1 MSNADYS
8 VTGSGSFCTIAV
20 LSAGVTHLATTLPI
34 AGLKSVGP
42 GDRYIGMA
50 ILVDDEIMRLES
62 IGSSS
67 ITVARGCADTLPAEH
82 STGAEVWF
90 FDNTLS
96 SDGVD
101 YLASA
106 TVGVKI
112 LPATT
117 SATMPI
123 AYSPP
128 EAVTFNSRF
137 IRPYPPADLKV
148 DGQPWFTSGIT
159 LNAANP
165 TLSFTW
171 AHRNRVVQWDAL
183 VSHTEASVTPEVDA
197 TYTIKIRRAD
207 NNAVLRTV
215 TGLTVSAWNYTQTM
229 FTEDVT
235 GLGLTEPVPVYA
247 EIFAVRDGYE
257 SLQRYNAPFTG
268 VSEVAV
274 APYGW
279 EGAYTANATERSIS
293 NSDSVVVFSNVSI
306 LSGHFGDRTKVAI
319 SGKVYAE
326 FELLSNS
333 NDSAWHA
340 IGLIIDSATV
350 ASQSNSGSYAMTSR
364 SPNTNTG
371 CGIAFLHGYRTDG
384 NNNDDATYAWG
395 VGDRIGIAVD
405 TATGKVWYRKNG
417 TWLSGD
423 PGAGTSPTH
432 TLSAG
437 TYRFA
442 WMNYVCNGSS
452 PLTTGMRIYASA
464 ALQTGSMPSGFS
476 AYAA

>member
-20 LSAGVTHLATTLPI
+20 LSSAVTQLATTLPI

-42 GDRYIGMA
+42 GDRYVGMA

-62 IGSSS
+62 IGVST
-67 ITVARGCADTLPAEH
+67 ITVARGCADTIPSQHAL
-82 STGAEVWF
+82 GAEVWF

-96 SDGVD
+96 SDGAD

-106 TVGVKI
+106 TLGVKI

-148 DGQPWFTSGIT
+148 DGQPWFTLGTT
-159 LNAANP
+159 LDAANP

-171 AHRNRVVQWDAL
+171 AHRNRAVQWDAL
-183 VSHTEASVTPEVDA
+183 VSHTEASVTPEVGT
-197 TYTIKIRRAD
+197 TYTIKIRRQD
-207 NNAVLRTV
+207 NDAILRTV
-215 TGLTVSAWNYTQTM
+215 SGLTTNAWDYTQAM
-229 FTEDVT
+229 FTSDVA
-235 GLGLTEPVPVYA
+235 GIGLTEPVSVFA
-247 EIFAVRDGYE
+247 EIFSVRDSYE
-257 SLQRYNAPFTG
+257 SLQRYICPFSA
-268 VSEVAV
+268 VSEVSVTA
-274 APYGW
+274 YGW
-279 EGAYTANATERSIS
+279 EGAYAGYAGVRSIS
-293 NSDSVVVFSNVSI
+293 NSDSVVTFTNFADSSN
-306 LSGHFGDRTKVAI
+306 HYGDRTKVAV

-326 FELLSNS
+326 FELLSQSDNS
-333 NDSAWHA
+333 PWHA
-340 IGLIIDSATV
+340 VGLIVESATSP
-350 ASQSNSGSYAMTSR
+350 AQSSSGSYAMTSR

-371 CGIAFLHGYRTDG
+371 CGISFLHGYRTDG
-384 NNNDDATYAWG
+384 INNDAPAYAWG
-395 VGDRIGIAVD
+395 VGDRIGVAVD

-417 TWLSGD
+417 TWISGD
-423 PGAGTSPTH
+423 PAAGTGETH
-432 TLSAG
+432 VLAAG

-442 WMNYVCNGSS
+442 WLNYRCNGVGT
-452 PLTTGMRIYASA
+452 LTTGLRIYASA

-476 AYAA
+476 AYAV

>member
-8 VTGSGSFCTIAV
+8 VTGNGSFCTIAV
-20 LSAGVTHLATTLPI
+20 LSAPVSYLDDTLLI
-34 AGLKSVGP
+34 SGLRSVGP
-42 GDRYIGMA
+42 GDRYVGMA
-50 ILVDDEIMRLES
+50 ILVDDEIMRLEG
-62 IGSSS
+62 ISSGS

-82 STGAEVWF
+82 DSNAEVWF

-96 SDGVD
+96 SDEVD

-128 EAVTFNSRF
+128 EEITFNSRF
-137 IRPYPPADLKV
+137 IRPYPPANMRI
-148 DGQPWFTSGIT
+148 DGQPWFTPGLALST
-159 LNAANP
+159 ANP
-165 TLSFTW
+165 TLAFTW
-171 AHRNRVVQWDAL
+171 AQRNRVVQWDAL
-183 VSHTEASVTPEVDA
+183 VDHTEASVTPEVGT
-197 TYTIKIRRAD
+197 TYTIKIRRQD
-207 NNAVLRTV
+207 TNAVLRTAS
-215 TGLTVSAWNYTQTM
+215 GLTGTSWNYTQSM
-229 FTEDVT
+229 FTTDVT
-235 GLGLTEPVPVYA
+235 GLGLTEPVDVYA
-247 EIFAVRDGYE
+247 EIFSVRDGYE
-257 SLQRYNAPFTG
+257 SLQRYTAPF
-268 VSEVAV
+268 VASSEVAV

-279 EGAYTANATERSIS
+279 EGVYTANATERTITS
-293 NSDSVVVFSNVSI
+293 SDSVVTFTDVSI
-306 LSGHFGDRTKVAI
+306 LSGHFGERTKVDI

-326 FELLSNS
+326 FELLSQS

-340 IGLIIDSATV
+340 IGVIDETAVV
-350 ASQSNSGSYAMTSR
+350 ASQSNAGSYAMTSR

-384 NNNDDATYAWG
+384 NNNDAPTYAWG

-423 PGAGTSPTH
+423 PGAGTGQTH
-432 TLSAG
+432 TLAAG
-437 TYRFA
+437 SYRFA

-452 PLTTGMRIYASA
+452 PLTTGMRIYASE